1 MFLNLT
7 GFGVSRAVS
16 RIQGQ
21 LQDDVSN
28 GYGDG
33 RRDGTDS
40 SSAAAET
47 SDMLRAG
54 VSALSG
60 GRGGNS
66 GEGNTDRLTLDR
78 KKEIARRG
86 RNLVDVGI
94 NAVATSGKVRA
105 ISQHKTCRSE
115 LLPHAAERQ

>member
-28 GYGDG
+28 GHGDG

-40 SSAAAET
+40 SRTEAET
-47 SDMLRAG
+47 SEMLRAG

-60 GRGGNS
+60 GRSGNS
-66 GEGNTDRLTLDR
+66 GEGNTSLFRIGGLR
-78 KKEIARRG
+78 
-86 RNLVDVGI
+86 
-94 NAVATSGKVRA
+94 
-105 ISQHKTCRSE
+105 H
-115 LLPHAAERQ
+115 ER